1 MDMLHIHPSLSSKE
15 GGYIF
20 AAYYCIVYL
29 LYNVHTFI
37 FTEFGSQKEASLK
50 RFQFWLHP
58 AVREGNIFSSD
69 LMPRFSKHLLLNISA
84 GSVPHIHTHCW
95 D

>member
-50 RFQFWLHP
+50 RF
-58 AVREGNIFSSD
+58 
-69 LMPRFSKHLLLNISA
+69 
-84 GSVPHIHTHCW
+84 
-95 D
+95 